1 VRVLTWNLWWRSE
14 PRDERVAAIE
24 ATLRRLEPDVCALQ
38 EVWSS
43 PDEGNLAARLGA
55 ALQMHWAWEFA
66 QSQGKLEIGNAI
78 LSRWP
83 IAEERGAGLPSD
95 GLPDGPR
102 TALAGILD
110 HPRGRLPVFSTQLHS
125 LPTGSA
131 ARCRQ
136 VAALVELVART
147 PGDLLPVVCGDL
159 NAEPE
164 SDEVRLLE
172 GLRTAPA
179 VAGLGLVDVWRYAPP
194 GDPGWTWDPIN
205 PHVAAAFDVSARID
219 YILIG
224 AAPGPRRVRRV
235 SVAGNE
241 PVDGVWP
248 SDHFA
253 VLAEVS
259 PSAGSA

>member
-1 VRVLTWNLWWRSE
+1 MRVLTWNLWWRSE
-14 PRDERVAAIE
+14 PREEREAAIE
-24 ATLRRLEPDVCALQ
+24 ATLRRVDPDVCALQ
-38 EVWSS
+38 EVWST
-43 PDEGNLAARLGA
+43 PDEGNLAARLAA
-55 ALQMHWAWEFA
+55 ALGLQWAWGLA
-66 QSQGKLEIGNAI
+66 QRQGELEVGNAV

-83 IAEERGAGLPSD
+83 VVDETVAELPSD
-95 GLPDGPR
+95 GLADGPR
-102 TALAGILD
+102 TALATIVD
-110 HPRGRLPVFSTQLHS
+110 HPDGRLPIFSAQLHS
-125 LPTGSA
+125 HPTGSA

-136 VAALVELVART
+136 VAALAELVART
-147 PGDLLPVVCGDL
+147 PGDLLPLVCGDL

-179 VAGLGLVDVWRYAPP
+179 VPGLGLVDVWRYALP
-194 GDPGWTWDPIN
+194 GDLGWTWDPIN

-224 AAPGPRRVRRV
+224 AAPGPRRVSRV
-235 SVAGNE
+235 SVVGNE

-253 VLAEVS
+253 VLAELQQR
-259 PSAGSA
+259 

>member
-1 VRVLTWNLWWRSE
+1 
-14 PRDERVAAIE
+14 
-24 ATLRRLEPDVCALQ
+24 
-38 EVWSS
+38 
-43 PDEGNLAARLGA
+43 
-55 ALQMHWAWEFA
+55 MHWAWGVA
-66 QSQGKLEIGNAI
+66 QQSDDVETGNAI

-83 IAEERGAGLPSD
+83 IAEELATALPSE

-102 TALAGILD
+102 AALAAIVD
-110 HPRGRLPVFSTQLHS
+110 HPAGRLAVFSTQLHS

-136 VAALVELVART
+136 VAVLAELVART
-147 PGDLLPVVCGDL
+147 AADLPPVVCGDL

-179 VAGLGLVDVWRYAPP
+179 VPGFALVDVWRYARQ
-194 GDPGWTWDPIN
+194 GDPGWTWDPLN

-224 AAPGPRRVRRV
+224 ATPGPRRVHDV
-235 SVAGNE
+235 WVAGNE
-241 PVDGVWP
+241 PVEGVWP

-253 VLAEVS
+253 VVAEIA
-259 PSAGSA
+259 P